1 MFLLVS
7 SPSLPSPLQYR
18 SRQHRERK
26 TCPLAATVAVLSAL
40 PARCCRKHGGS
51 SRPTTQLQLFVVTPT
66 HGFPDSSAGKE
77 SICNVGVLGLMPG
90 LERSPGEGKAYP
102 LQYSGLKNSTDCVVH
117 GVAKS
122 RTQLSD
128 CHYQWRPPLLTGPP
142 PQLSQRFLGS

>member
-1 MFLLVS
+1 MLDGVTDS
-7 SPSLPSPLQYR
+7 
-18 SRQHRERK
+18 
-26 TCPLAATVAVLSAL
+26 VDMNLSK
-40 PARCCRKHGGS
+40 C
-51 SRPTTQLQLFVVTPT
+51 QEIV
-66 HGFPDSSAGKE
+66 GFPDSSAGKE

-122 RTQLSD
+122 RTRLSD

-142 PQLSQRFLGS
+142 PQLSQRFLGSQYPDHQSLDASNDFAFICSLLCFLSPTLFLSHPAWPSFW